1 MTPIMLDVTT
11 PIGVLGAGAMGA
23 GIAQV
28 AAAAGH
34 PVVVAD
40 ARREAVARARDTMRK
55 AFAREVEKGRLA
67 PDAAVAHLER
77 VLFSGVDGDTDV
89 TGPDLEAFAACG
101 LVIEAV
107 VEDIEIKC
115 GAFRAIEAAVSDAC
129 ILATNTSSL
138 AVTAIAAACRRP
150 SRVVGVHF
158 FNPAP
163 VLPLVEIV
171 PALQTDASVVRAA
184 RDLVVAW
191 GKTPVVARDTP
202 GFIVNRV
209 ARPFYGEALRILEEG
224 LADVATIDW
233 AMRDLGGFRMG
244 PFELMDF
251 IGHDVNYAVTST
263 VFEATYWDPR
273 YRPSITQKRLVDA
286 GFLGRKS
293 GRGFYDYSENAT
305 RPEPRRDDTIGRKIV
320 DRVLSLLVNEAAE
333 ALLLGV
339 ASADDLELAM
349 TKGVNYPRGLLAWG
363 EEIGLDRILATLESL
378 HAEYGDD
385 RYRPSALLRRV
396 VREGRGFRTHAP
408 HER

>member
-1 MTPIMLDVTT
+1 MTRTLLDPATT
-11 PIGVLGAGAMGA
+11 IGVLGAGAMGV

-28 AAAAGH
+28 AARAGH
-34 PVVVAD
+34 PVVIAD
-40 ARREAVARARDTMRK
+40 ARRDAVARALDTMRK

-67 PDAAVAHLER
+67 ADVAAAHLER
-77 VLFSGVDGDTDV
+77 VRFCGVDGTTET
-89 TGPDLEAFAACG
+89 TGPDLEAFADCG

-107 VEDIEIKC
+107 VEDLEVKRE
-115 GAFRAIEAAVSDAC
+115 AFRAVEAVVTDAC

-209 ARPFYGEALRILEEG
+209 ARPFYGEALRVLEEG
-224 LADVATIDW
+224 LADPATIDW
-233 AMRDLGGFRMG
+233 AMRELGGFKMG

-273 YRPSITQKRLVDA
+273 YRPSISQKRLVDA

-293 GRGFYDYSENAT
+293 GRGFYDYAENAT
-305 RPEPRRDDTIGRKIV
+305 RPEPRRDAALGQRIV
-320 DRVLSLLVNEAAE
+320 DRILSLLINEAAE

-339 ASADDLELAM
+339 ATADDLELAM
-349 TKGVNYPRGLLAWG
+349 TKGVNYPKGLLAWG
-363 EEIGLDRILATLESL
+363 EEIGLARILATLEAL
-378 HAEYGDD
+378 HQEYGDD
-385 RYRPSALLRRV
+385 RYRPSALLRRL
-396 VREGRGFRTHAP
+396 VREGRGFRTHAT
-408 HER
+408 HDR